1 MNEIQKLLPK
11 TKIVYIGAEKIEI
24 KKLPLGKYAELMLAL
39 KNIPTEV
46 MKDLEDIDAS
56 NEDMAIQ
63 AIFGLFGK
71 AWGQVLD
78 ILSIGSG
85 IERERLEN
93 DPDIGLDVGVELFLA
108 IYEVNNLESVVKN
121 VKNLIQNRKTK

>member
-1 MNEIQKLLPK
+1 MNEILKALPK
-11 TKIVYIGAEKIEI
+11 TRVVYIGDEKVEI

-39 KNIPTEV
+39 KNIPSDV
-46 MKDLEDIDAS
+46 IKDLESIDAE

-63 AIFGLFGK
+63 AVFGLFGK

-85 IERERLEN
+85 IDRERLEN
-93 DPDIGLDVGVELFLA
+93 DPEIGLDVGVELFLA

-121 VKNLIQNRKTK
+121 VKNLIKNRKTK